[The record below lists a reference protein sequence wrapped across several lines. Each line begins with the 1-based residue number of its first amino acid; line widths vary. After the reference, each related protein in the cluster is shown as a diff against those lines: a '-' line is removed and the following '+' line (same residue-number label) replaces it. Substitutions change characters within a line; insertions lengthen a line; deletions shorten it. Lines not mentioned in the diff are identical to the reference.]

1 MRKIKVFLGGYI
13 NYTNAQNINCRAV
26 AEHLD
31 KENFQVFAL
40 TTHFGKKEKFEAQ
53 TFNCFRPF
61 SISKHIGFLWGIIKC
76 DIAYLPKHID
86 TPLWVLKLA
95 QLLKKLLLID

>member
-40 TTHFGKKEKFEAQ
+40 TTHFGKEEKYDA
-53 TFNCFRPF
+53 
-61 SISKHIGFLWGIIKC
+61 
-76 DIAYLPKHID
+76 
-86 TPLWVLKLA
+86 
-95 QLLKKLLLID
+95 LID